1 MNRLVLGEVLFL
13 YLVAIE
19 GAVSAALIR
28 EDDDIQDKFIMYLE
42 LAFVLIIASRK
53 LHPYFQA
60 HSIRI
65 LTKEPLKKA
74 L

>member
-19 GAVSAALIR
+19 GAVSAALTR

-42 LAFVLIIASRK
+42 LAFVLIIAS
-53 LHPYFQA
+53 
-60 HSIRI
+60 
-65 LTKEPLKKA
+65 
-74 L
+74 